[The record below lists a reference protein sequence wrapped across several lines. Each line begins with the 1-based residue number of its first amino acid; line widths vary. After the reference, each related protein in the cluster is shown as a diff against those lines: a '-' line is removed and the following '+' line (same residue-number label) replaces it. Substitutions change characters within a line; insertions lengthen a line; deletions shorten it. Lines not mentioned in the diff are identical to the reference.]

1 MIWQDITLAVGIAIF
16 TVAAFL
22 MLLDPK
28 TFVDR
33 RVSWVTATVLFVF
46 VGVYASLGL
55 VVAALVELV
64 QALCW
69 AGIAIFRS

>member
-33 RVSWVTATVLFVF
+33 RVAWVTASVLFVF

-69 AGIAIFRS
+69 AGIAVWRS